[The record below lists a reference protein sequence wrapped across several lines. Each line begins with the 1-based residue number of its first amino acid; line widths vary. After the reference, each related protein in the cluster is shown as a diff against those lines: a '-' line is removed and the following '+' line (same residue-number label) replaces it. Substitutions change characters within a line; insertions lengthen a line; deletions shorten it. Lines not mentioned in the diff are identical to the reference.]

1 MRVMI
6 SRFSVVFFLL
16 PVMPTLCHA
25 QTPRDDKVRNDKK
38 TVSADERWIYND
50 PDKAMGQAKVEN
62 KPILLVFRC
71 IPCEACSKFDEQM
84 VQRDP
89 RIAALMDQFICVRV
103 PQANGMDLGRF
114 QFDYDMSLAV
124 FFLHADGTILG
135 RYATRTGRD
144 NEDQDMN
151 IAGFARAMEKTLEL
165 YKDYDK
171 VKASLAGKQSLPVKV
186 ATPEQFPTLKPKFT
200 DKLDYEGAVAKS
212 CIHCHNIREA
222 ERAVSLTNGGTL
234 DEQLLYP
241 YPAPNVVGLV
251 FDPVECATVKWVM
264 GSESSARNAGLKPRD
279 KILSLNDQPLISI
292 ADVQWVLHRAGNS
305 DTIRVKYERDGQTQE
320 TKLELPKD
328 WRKASDISWRATT
341 WDLRRQAF
349 GCMLLE
355 NLPVEEREKRKLPL
369 DQMALLV
376 KHVGQ
381 FGEHARAKQAGF
393 LKDDIVVGW
402 GGEQNKKSETE
413 LIAWILNEQKPG
425 SKFPIEILRGDKKQT
440 LQLQLP

>member
-1 MRVMI
+1 MRSFLFGLICVAMLPATI
-6 SRFSVVFFLL
+6 S
-16 PVMPTLCHA
+16 A
-25 QTPRDDKVRNDKK
+25 QTRDEKVRNDKK

-50 PDKAMGQAKVEN
+50 PNKATDQAKSEN

-71 IPCEACSKFDEQM
+71 IPCEACSKFDEQL

-89 RIAALMDQFICVRV
+89 RVATLMDQFVCVRV

-124 FFLHADGTILG
+124 FFLHSDGTILG

-144 NEDQDMN
+144 NEDQDMD

-165 YKDYDK
+165 YKNYDQ
-171 VKASLAGKQSLPVKV
+171 VKASLVGKQSLPGKV

-222 ERAVSLTNGGTL
+222 ERAVALSETGKL
-234 DEQLLYP
+234 DEKLLYP
-241 YPAPNVVGLV
+241 YPAPRVVGLV
-251 FDPVECATVKWVM
+251 FDPTQCATLKEV
-264 GSESSARNAGLKPRD
+264 SPQSSASTAGLQAGD
-279 KILSLNDQPLISI
+279 KLLSLNDQPLVSI
-292 ADVQWVLHRAGNS
+292 ADVQWVLHQAGSS
-305 DTIRVKYERDGQTQE
+305 DSIRVRYNRDGKIAE
-320 TKLELPKD
+320 TKLVLPAD
-328 WRKASDISWRATT
+328 WRKASEISWRATT

-349 GCMLLE
+349 GGMLLE
-355 NLPVEEREKRKLPL
+355 KLPAEEREKRKLPAA
-369 DQMALLV
+369 QMALLV

-393 LKDDIVVGW
+393 LKDDIILSW
-402 GGEQNKKSETE
+402 GGQQEPCSETE
-413 LIAWILNEQKPG
+413 LIATILNNKPT
-425 SKFPIEILRGDKKQT
+425 SKTPIEILRGEKRQT
-440 LQLQLP
+440 LQLVPAK